1 MLKNLLYVIEK
12 DLKMGRRIGVVLL
25 LIMLCSISH
34 AEQKTDDE
42 IVAALA
48 QYDQRVSEYQK
59 KLKRADDSGAFFEV
73 QKTICMRLIDS
84 ERMYALVKEQQ
95 AYYPYLRKRVKSLQA
110 DIQFNQGFY
119 DIYVD
124 KPCEDLVDTRQE

>member
-1 MLKNLLYVIEK
+1 MLKSLQGVAGK
-12 DLKMGRRIGVVLL
+12 DLNMRKCIGAVVLWG
-25 LIMLCSISH
+25 MFCSISH
-34 AEQKTDDE
+34 AESKTDDE

-59 KLKRADDSGAFFEV
+59 KLKRDDDNGAFFEV
-73 QKTICMRLIDS
+73 QKTLCMRLIDS

-95 AYYPYLRKRVKSLQA
+95 VYYPYLRKRAKSLQA

-119 DIYVD
+119 DVYVD
-124 KPCEDLVDTRQE
+124 KPCEDLVDTVQE